1 MCTGGIIQC
10 RGGIKLQY
18 SVCGRLSR
26 STGLLLL
33 NGPAPSPLLTIG
45 SDHGL
50 EGNLLPSSGMGSLPL
65 KLTITGLFFFDRK
78 TMNMMIN

>member
-1 MCTGGIIQC
+1 MQAQDCMTLGLG
-10 RGGIKLQY
+10 
-18 SVCGRLSR
+18 VCGRLSR